1 MSAIA
6 ARVTVLV
13 VSAALLLAG
22 CGAPP
27 VPGSNDSPDDPNS
40 PQNDT
45 PNKPAV
51 VTLADT
57 VPVPFVDLDCAG
69 LVPAAVAQAAIALP
83 ISLRPVV
90 LAQGYLLTDGL
101 PSVHEPMTF
110 STQIAGGFTCEW
122 SNGEPQVL
130 DVAQNPDFA
139 GVILDVLP
147 NATDAWNAH
156 LAYITGF
163 GGKTEYCTAYATADC
178 EMEALID
185 GTWYAMRSYH
195 VNVGANV
202 PDAQVVAAA
211 KPVIDAAAAA
221 VAAATPNTDKPGVV
235 AGTAPLSTDCNQFFT
250 GAELDAAAGLSLT
263 LDPSVAATEIAGL
276 GTAAWQAGKVDY
288 CTWHLTGNE
297 NYYDM
302 GALSW
307 LEGGE
312 WAFARIQSG
321 GGFSN
326 ATEIDV
332 PRLTG
337 KETAYVECIDGTRC
351 SVDIMV
357 SHDWAWFSIW
367 LDSSVSA
374 VTPTAAAAAIA
385 AKIAEKIG

>member
-27 VPGSNDSPDDPNS
+27 APGSNDSPNEPNS
-40 PQNDT
+40 PQNQT
-45 PNKPAV
+45 PNNPAV

-57 VPVPFVDLDCAG
+57 VPVPFVDLDCAS
-69 LVPAAVAQAAIALP
+69 LVPAAVAQAAIAIP

-90 LAQGYLLTDGL
+90 LAQGYLVTDGL

-110 STQIAGGFTCEW
+110 STELAGGFTCEW

-130 DVAQNPDFA
+130 DVAQNPDYA
-139 GVILDVLP
+139 GIILDVLP
-147 NATDAWNAH
+147 DATDAWNAH

-163 GGKTEYCTAYATADC
+163 GGATEYCTAYATADC

-185 GTWYAMRSYH
+185 GTWYALRSYH

-211 KPVIDAAAAA
+211 KPVIDAAVASIAAA
-221 VAAATPNTDKPGVV
+221 SANTKKPGVL
-235 AGTAPLSTDCNQFFT
+235 AGTAPLSDDCNQFFT
-250 GAELDAAAGLSLT
+250 AAELDAAAGLSLT
-263 LDPSVAATEIAGL
+263 LDPPVVATDIAGL
-276 GTAAWQAGKVDY
+276 STAAHEVAKVDY
-288 CTWHLTGNE
+288 CSWHLTGNE
-297 NYYDM
+297 NYYNV
-302 GALSW
+302 GLLSW

-312 WAFARIQSG
+312 WAFARIQAG
-321 GGFSN
+321 GGFAN

-332 PRLTG
+332 PGLSG
-337 KETAYVECIDGTRC
+337 KETAYVECIDDSQC
-351 SVDIMV
+351 SLDILV
-357 SHDWAWFSIW
+357 SHDWVWFSI
-367 LDSSVSA
+367 LLNSSVSA

-385 AKIAEKIG
+385 AKTAEKIG

>member
-1 MSAIA
+1 MGPIA
-6 ARVTVLV
+6 ARVTVV
-13 VSAALLLAG
+13 VVTAALLLTG

-27 VPGSNDSPDDPNS
+27 SPESNDSQTDPNS
-40 PQNDT
+40 PQNTVPD
-45 PNKPAV
+45 KPAV

-57 VPVPFVDLDCAG
+57 VPVPFVDLDCAS
-69 LVPAAVAQAAIALP
+69 LVPAAVAQAAISSP
-83 ISLRPVV
+83 ISLQPVV

-110 STQIAGGFTCEW
+110 STQIAGGLTCEW
-122 SNGEPQVL
+122 SNGESQIFE
-130 DVAQNPDFA
+130 VAQNPDYA

-147 NATDAWNAH
+147 NATAAWNAH

-185 GTWYAMRSYH
+185 GTWYALRSYH

-211 KPVIDAAAAA
+211 KPVLDAAVAA
-221 VAAATPNTDKPGVV
+221 VAAATPNTDKAGVI
-235 AGTAPLSTDCNQFFT
+235 AGTAALSTDCNQFFT
-250 GAELDAAAGLSLT
+250 AAELDAAAGLSLT
-263 LDPSVAATEIAGL
+263 LDPSVAATDIASFS
-276 GTAAWQAGKVDY
+276 TAAWQAGKVDY
-288 CTWHLTGNE
+288 CSWHLTSNE
-297 NYYDM
+297 NYYNM
-302 GALSW
+302 GLLSW

-312 WAFARIQSG
+312 WAFARIQAG
-321 GGFSN
+321 GGFAN

-332 PRLTG
+332 PGLTG
-337 KETAYVECIDGTRC
+337 KETAYVECIDDTRC
-351 SVDIMV
+351 GVDIMV
-357 SHDWAWFSIW
+357 SHDWVWFSIW
-367 LDSSVSA
+367 LDSSVST